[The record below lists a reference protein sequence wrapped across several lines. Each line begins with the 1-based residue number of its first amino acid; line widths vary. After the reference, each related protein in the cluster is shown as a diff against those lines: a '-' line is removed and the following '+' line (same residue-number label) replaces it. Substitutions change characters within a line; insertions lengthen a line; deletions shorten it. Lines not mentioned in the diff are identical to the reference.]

1 MAVILVGALFVGSIE
16 TVHCGEVNPPPRTRK
31 RVVPIPRGIGR
42 SFAKGE
48 ELGRFNMG
56 STVILLFQ
64 SHRVRWDATLAPETQ
79 VRLGRAIGRIVM
91 PNDHGPR

>member
-1 MAVILVGALFVGSIE
+1 
-16 TVHCGEVNPPPRTRK
+16 VHCGEVNPPPRRRK
-31 RVVPIPRGIGR
+31 TPLAIPDGIGR

-64 SHRVRWDATLAPETQ
+64 PQRIRWDATLAPDTE
-79 VRLGRAIGRIVM
+79 VRLGRPIGRILENRAE
-91 PNDHGPR
+91 PH